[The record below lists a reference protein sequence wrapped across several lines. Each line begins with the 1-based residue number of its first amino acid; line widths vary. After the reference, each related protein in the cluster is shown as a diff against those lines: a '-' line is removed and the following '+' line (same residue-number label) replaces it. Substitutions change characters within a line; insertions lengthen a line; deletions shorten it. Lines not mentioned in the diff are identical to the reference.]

1 MGSFFQYRWTLVRIY
16 NFWGNLFV
24 SSQVLGGRLEPAK
37 LENEVKTLRRNACP
51 RLCCII
57 FRKPRV
63 PEDHYV
69 GAEPFGVGSGIFMT
83 RIPFIRFDEQ

>member
-1 MGSFFQYRWTLVRIY
+1 MPLRNY
-16 NFWGNLFV
+16 NFWRNLFV
-24 SSQVLGGRLEPAK
+24 SSQVLGGRPEPAK

-51 RLCCII
+51 RLC
-57 FRKPRV
+57 PRV

-83 RIPFIRFDEQ
+83 RIPCLRFDEQ